1 MNKVITMKNLK
12 KNFGDKTVLTDISCT
27 VAANEI
33 FGLLG
38 PSGAGK
44 TTIINILTGQVK
56 KTAGEATVFGV
67 NADHL
72 TDDVYSSIGMV
83 FDVAGLFIR
92 LTCYQNL
99 AVFADIHNINKKDIP
114 EVLAKVNLSGD
125 AKTKA
130 YKLSKGMMQRLV
142 IARAILHKPKLL
154 FLDEPTSGLDPT
166 NALEIHK
173 LITSL
178 REQGT
183 TVFLTT
189 HRMDEAMK
197 LCDNIAL
204 LNNGVIMEYGAPDVV
219 CRKYNNMNMIEIL
232 LKDGNKVT
240 LQNNPESAAEIAG
253 YFRSGQ
259 IETIHSSEPDLEE
272 VFLSVTDKTRQSEV
286 KQ

>member
-1 MNKVITMKNLK
+1 MNEIIKIKNLK
-12 KNFGDKTVLTDISCT
+12 KNFGDKTVLNDINFT
-27 VAANEI
+27 INENEI

-44 TTIINILTGQVK
+44 TTIINILTGQIK
-56 KTAGEATVFGV
+56 KTEGETTVFGI
-67 NADHL
+67 NSDNL
-72 TDDVYSSIGMV
+72 TDDIYSSIGMV
-83 FDVAGLFIR
+83 LDVSGFFVR

-99 AVFADIHNINKKDIP
+99 TIFADIYNIDKKEIP
-114 EVLAKVNLSGD
+114 EVLAKVNLANE

-130 YKLSKGMMQRLV
+130 FKLSKGMRQRLD

-154 FLDEPTSGLDPT
+154 FLDEPTSGLDPA

-173 LITSL
+173 LILSL

-189 HRMDEAMK
+189 HKMDEAMK

-219 CRKYNNMNMIEIL
+219 CRKYNSMNTITIIL
-232 LKDGNKVT
+232 TDGKKVT
-240 LQNNPESAAEIAG
+240 LPNNSESADIIAG
-253 YFRSGQ
+253 YIKNGQ
-259 IETIHSSEPDLEE
+259 MEAIHSSEPDLEE
-272 VFLSVTDKTRQSEV
+272 VFLSVTDEKNKKEGEL
-286 KQ
+286 